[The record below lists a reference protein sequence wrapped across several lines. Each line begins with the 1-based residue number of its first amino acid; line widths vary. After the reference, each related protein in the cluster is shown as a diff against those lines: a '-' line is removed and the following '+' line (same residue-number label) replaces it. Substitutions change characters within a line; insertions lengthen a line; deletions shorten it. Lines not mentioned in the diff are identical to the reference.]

1 MTIREAEKKQDEFD
15 EMLGGLTTHSA
26 KKKEYMEAKNKLLNN
41 AKYFYKGREKII
53 EGFKNG
59 IFPLNYNEEEGQTR
73 YEEEENNIRNKNGL
87 IDYKRLERLID
98 LKNKGTNDKL
108 VWKYFQVQDLGA
120 LLKKLRRLKN
130 TKNKSQLS
138 LVKSGLIDLKD
149 DIKKMSK
156 YERETEKPNEIVSI
170 VEKILEFNNQNQRGQ
185 GLQIKCLVDYQI
197 L

>member
-87 IDYKRLERLID
+87 IDYEGLERLID

-108 VWKYFQVQDLGA
+108 VRKYFQVQDLGA
-120 LLKKLRRLKN
+120 LLEKLKKSKSN
-130 TKNKSQLS
+130 TKRSYIQVALIKN
-138 LVKSGLIDLKD
+138 GLTDLKEE
-149 DIKKMSK
+149 IKDMSEQEK
-156 YERETEKPNEIVSI
+156 ETENPNEIVDI
-170 VEKILEFNNQNQRGQ
+170 V
-185 GLQIKCLVDYQI
+185 
-197 L
+197 